1 MFKKLRHEWSQLKR
15 GKPGSRFQG
24 QFDRNQ
30 REKKKS
36 NIGRVFRVVA
46 GVVLLPVG
54 LFFLAVPGPGL
65 VIIALGAVLIAREFG
80 FAARFLDAI
89 EVRGRK
95 IITWTLRRWKRLV
108 QARRKVVSR

>member
-1 MFKKLRHEWSQLKR
+1 MFKELKREWSQLKR
-15 GKPGSRFQG
+15 GKPGSRFQD

-30 REKKKS
+30 REKKS
-36 NIGRVFRVVA
+36 NIGRAFRVVA
-46 GVVLLPVG
+46 GLILLPVG

-65 VIIALGAVLIAREFG
+65 VIIALGAVLVAREFG

-89 EVRGRK
+89 EVRARK
-95 IITWTLRRWKRLV
+95 VMTWVLQRWKRLV